1 MEPATTGYDDPMPN
15 QPLRVAIACTFA
27 VALLLLTTT
36 ATAQTSNCTSGSSA
50 PAKAVCGAAENLLA
64 TLSETQKNGIQFA
77 FDRTTASTKWSNL
90 PCGAAC
96 RNGLQ
101 FSTLSPAQLEAA
113 LAVAQAALSS
123 AGYGTFHGIRMADD
137 FLGSLGPITT
147 YNSGIYF
154 IAFIGTPS
162 STGEWILQLGGHH
175 YALNFYYHGAVE
187 SPTPYFT
194 GMNPST
200 FTLNGQSYA
209 PLKPKVDAMV
219 AMIAALDTTQRAAA
233 KLTGTFGDVLLGPG
247 ADNVFPAPSGLKVST
262 LSATQQ
268 AVVLDAME
276 AWVNDTPSGV
286 ASDFLAAYTNS
297 SALENTYIGWTG
309 NNPNLTSQGSYIR
322 IDGPRAWMEIVV
334 QGPAATLGQV
344 HYHAIWR
351 DETLDYGG
359 DGTLVLD
366 PGTITFA
373 ESSYEVVESV
383 GVATIQIQRGGGTIG
398 AVSVAYAVAGG
409 TASAASDFESVS
421 GVLTWADGESGS
433 KSFQIP
439 ILDDEVAEGQE
450 TVVFTLSSAAGGAAL
465 GSPASTM
472 LTIRDDETPR
482 RRRTVRH

>member
-1 MEPATTGYDDPMPN
+1 MPD
-15 QPLRVAIACTFA
+15 QPFRVSIACTFA
-27 VALLLLTTT
+27 IALLLCTTT
-36 ATAQTSNCTSGSSA
+36 ADAQTSNCTAGSSV
-50 PAKAVCGAAENLLA
+50 PARAVCSAAENLLA
-64 TLSETQKNGIQFA
+64 TLSSTQRNGIQFA
-77 FDRTTASTKWSNL
+77 FDRATASSKWSNL

-96 RNGLQ
+96 NNGLQ
-101 FSTLSPAQLEAA
+101 FSTLSPTQLEAA
-113 LAVAQAALSS
+113 LAVAQAALST

-137 FLGSLGPITT
+137 FLGSLGPSST
-147 YNSGIYF
+147 YDSGIYF

-175 YALNFYYHGAVE
+175 YALHFYYHGAVE

-219 AMIAALDTTQRAAA
+219 AMIAGLDATQRAAA
-233 KLTGTFGDVLLGPG
+233 KLSGTFGDVLLGPG
-247 ADNVFPAPSGLKVST
+247 DDNLFPAPSGLKVST

-268 AVVLDAME
+268 ALVVDAME

-286 ASDFLAAYTNS
+286 ASDFLAAYTSS
-297 SALENTYIGWTG
+297 SALESTYVGWAG
-309 NNPNLTSQGSYIR
+309 LNPNLASQGSYIR

-334 QGPAATLGQV
+334 QGPAATPGQV

-359 DGTLVLD
+359 DGTLVLE
-366 PGTITFA
+366 PGTIAFA
-373 ESSYEVVESV
+373 ETSYEVAESA
-383 GVATIQIQRGGGTIG
+383 GAATIQVQRSGGTTG

-409 TASAASDFESVS
+409 TATAGSDVESVS
-421 GVLTWADGESGS
+421 GVLTWADGETGS

-439 ILDDEVAEGQE
+439 ILDDQLAENDE

-465 GSPASTM
+465 GSPASTL
-472 LTIRDDETPR
+472 LTIRDDDELRASR
-482 RRRTVRH
+482 RRRAVRH

>member
-1 MEPATTGYDDPMPN
+1 MPN
-15 QPLRVAIACTFA
+15 EPLRVSIARTFA
-27 VALLLLTTT
+27 VALLLCATTV
-36 ATAQTSNCTSGSSA
+36 TAQTSNCTAGSSV
-50 PAKAVCGAAENLLA
+50 PAKAVCSAAESLLA
-64 TLSETQKNGIQFA
+64 TLSATQRDGIQFA
-77 FDRTTASTKWSNL
+77 FNRTTASTKWSNL

-96 RNGLQ
+96 RNGLR
-101 FSTLSPAQLEAA
+101 FSTLSAAQLEAS

-137 FLGSLGPITT
+137 FLGSLGQSST

-175 YALNFYYHGAVE
+175 YALNFYYHGSVE

-194 GMNPST
+194 GMNPGA

-209 PLKPKVDAMV
+209 PLKPKTDPMV
-219 AMIAALDTTQRAAA
+219 AMIAGLDATQRAAA
-233 KLTGTFGDVLLGPG
+233 KLSGTFGDVLLGPG
-247 ADNVFPAPSGLKVST
+247 ADDFFPAPSGLRVST

-268 AVVLDAME
+268 ALVVDAME

-286 ASDFLAAYTNS
+286 ASDFLAAYTSS
-297 SALENTYIGWTG
+297 SALENTYIGWAGLNAGLAT
-309 NNPNLTSQGSYIR
+309 QGSYIR

-334 QGPAATLGQV
+334 QGPAAIAGQV

-359 DGTLVLD
+359 DGTLVLE
-366 PGTITFA
+366 PGMFAFA
-373 ESSYEVVESV
+373 ETHYEVAESA
-383 GVATIQIQRGGGTIG
+383 GVATIQVQRGGGTTG

-409 TASAASDFESVS
+409 TATAGSDLQSVS

-433 KSFQIP
+433 KSFQVP
-439 ILDDEVAEGQE
+439 VLDDQFTEGPE
-450 TVVFTLSSAAGGAAL
+450 TAVFTLSGAAGGAAL

-472 LTIRDDETPR
+472 LTIRDDEPALR
-482 RRRTVRH
+482 RRAIRH

>member
-1 MEPATTGYDDPMPN
+1 MPS
-15 QPLRVAIACTFA
+15 QPLRLRIAGTFA
-27 VALLLLTTT
+27 LVLLLCTTT
-36 ATAQTSNCTSGSSA
+36 VTAQTSNCTAGSSV
-50 PAKAVCGAAENLLA
+50 PAKAVCSAAESLLA
-64 TLSETQKNGIQFA
+64 TLSATERSGVQYA

-96 RNGLQ
+96 RNGLR

-113 LAVAQAALSS
+113 LAVAQAALSN

-137 FLGSLGPITT
+137 VLGALGAPHV
-147 YNSGIYF
+147 YDSGIYF

-175 YALNFYYHGAVE
+175 YALNFYYHGSVE

-194 GMNPST
+194 GINPHT
-200 FTLNGQSYA
+200 FTLDGQSYA
-209 PLKPKVDAMV
+209 PLKPKTDAMV
-219 AMIAALDTTQRAAA
+219 AMIAGLDPAQRAAA
-233 KLTGTFGDVLLGPG
+233 KLSGTFGDVLLGPG
-247 ADNVFPAPSGLKVST
+247 ADNSFPAPSGLKVSA
-262 LSATQQ
+262 LSAPQQ
-268 AVVLDAME
+268 ALVVDAME

-286 ASDFLAAYTNS
+286 AADFLAAYTSS
-297 SALENTYIGWTG
+297 SALENTYIGWAG
-309 NNPNLTSQGSYIR
+309 SNPNLATQGSYIR

-334 QGPAATLGQV
+334 QGPAPVPGQL

-366 PGTITFA
+366 PGTLAFA
-373 ESSYEVVESV
+373 ETSYFVVENA
-383 GVATIQIQRGGGTIG
+383 GVATIQIQRSGGTTG

-409 TASAASDFESVS
+409 TATAGSDFESVT
-421 GVLTWADGESGS
+421 GVLAWADGEGGP

-439 ILDDEVAEGQE
+439 ILVDQLAEDDE

-472 LTIRDDETPR
+472 LTIRDDDGPRPPR
-482 RRRTVRH
+482 RRAVRHGE

>member
-1 MEPATTGYDDPMPN
+1 MLCATTG
-15 QPLRVAIACTFA
+15 A
-27 VALLLLTTT
+27 
-36 ATAQTSNCTSGSSA
+36 AQTSNCTAGSSV
-50 PAKAVCGAAENLLA
+50 PAKAVCSAAESLLA
-64 TLSETQKNGIQFA
+64 TLPETQRNGVQFA
-77 FDRTTASTKWSNL
+77 FNRTTASTKWSNL

-101 FSTLSPAQLEAA
+101 FSTLSATQLEAA
-113 LAVAQAALSS
+113 LAVAQAALST

-137 FLGSLGPITT
+137 FLGSLGPIAT

-175 YALNFYYHGAVE
+175 YALNFYYHGSVE
-187 SPTPYFT
+187 SPTPYYT
-194 GMNPST
+194 GMNPGA

-209 PLKPKVDAMV
+209 PLKPKTDAFV
-219 AMIAALDTTQRAAA
+219 AMMAGLDATQRAAA
-233 KLTGTFGDVLLGPG
+233 RLTGTFGDVLLGPG
-247 ADNVFPAPSGLKVST
+247 ADNVFPTPSGLKVST

-268 AVVLDAME
+268 ALVIDAME

-286 ASDFLAAYTNS
+286 ASDFLAAYTSS
-297 SALENTYIGWTG
+297 SALENTYIGWAG
-309 NNPNLTSQGSYIR
+309 ANPSLASQGSYIR

-334 QGPAATLGQV
+334 QGPAAIPGQV

-359 DGTLVLD
+359 DGTLVLE
-366 PGTITFA
+366 PGTIAFA
-373 ESSYEVVESV
+373 ETGYEVVESA
-383 GVATIQIQRGGGTIG
+383 GVATIQVQRSGGTTG

-409 TASAASDFESVS
+409 TATAGSDLESVS

-433 KSFQIP
+433 KSLQIP
-439 ILDDEVAEGQE
+439 ILDDQVAEGDE
-450 TVVFTLSSAAGGAAL
+450 TVVFTLSGAAGGAAL

-472 LTIRDDETPR
+472 LTINDDEPSLR
-482 RRRTVRH
+482 RRAIRH

>member
-1 MEPATTGYDDPMPN
+1 MAAMPN
-15 QPLRVAIACTFA
+15 HPSRVSIACAFA
-27 VALLLLTTT
+27 VALLLCTTT
-36 ATAQTSNCTSGSSA
+36 AAAQTSNCTAGSSV
-50 PAKAVCGAAENLLA
+50 PAKAVCSAAESLLA
-64 TLSETQKNGIQFA
+64 TLSATQRNGVQFA
-77 FDRTTASTKWSNL
+77 FNRTTASTKWSNL

-101 FSTLSPAQLEAA
+101 FSTLSATQLEAA

-123 AGYGTFHGIRMADD
+123 AGYGTFDGIRKADD
-137 FLGSLGPITT
+137 FLGSLGASNV
-147 YNSGIYF
+147 YDSGIYF

-175 YALNFYYHGAVE
+175 YALNFYYHGSVE

-200 FTLNGQSYA
+200 FTLNGQSYS
-209 PLKPKVDAMV
+209 PLKPKVDVMV
-219 AMIAALDTTQRAAA
+219 AMIAGLDATQRASA
-233 KLTGTFGDVLLGPG
+233 KLNGTFGDVLLGPG
-247 ADNVFPAPSGLKVST
+247 ADNFFPAPSGLKVST

-268 AVVLDAME
+268 ALVVDAME
-276 AWVNDTPSGV
+276 AWVNDMPSGV
-286 ASDFLAAYTNS
+286 ASDFLAAYTSS
-297 SALENTYIGWTG
+297 SALENTYVGWAGANASLAT
-309 NNPNLTSQGSYIR
+309 QGSYIR

-334 QGPAATLGQV
+334 QGPAAIAGQV

-359 DGTLVLD
+359 DGTLVLE

-373 ESSYEVVESV
+373 DTSYEVVESA
-383 GVATIQIQRGGGTIG
+383 GVATIQIQRSGGTTG

-409 TASAASDFESVS
+409 TATAGSDLESVS

-439 ILDDEVAEGQE
+439 ILDDQLAEGGE
-450 TVVFTLSSAAGGAAL
+450 TVVFTLSGAAGGAAL
-465 GSPASTM
+465 GSPASAM
-472 LTIRDDETPR
+472 LTIRDDEAPPR
-482 RRRTVRH
+482 RRAIRP

>member
-1 MEPATTGYDDPMPN
+1 MATMPN
-15 QPLRVAIACTFA
+15 QPLRASIACTFA
-27 VALLLLTTT
+27 VALLLVCTTT
-36 ATAQTSNCTSGSSA
+36 VSAQTSNCTAGSSV
-50 PAKAVCGAAENLLA
+50 PAKAVCSAAENFLA
-64 TLSETQKNGIQFA
+64 TLSEAQRNGVQFA
-77 FDRTTASTKWSNL
+77 FNRTTASTKWSNL

-101 FSTLSPAQLEAA
+101 FNTLSAPQLEAA

-123 AGYGTFHGIRMADD
+123 AGYGTFHGIRIADD
-137 FLGSLGPITT
+137 VLRSITSNPV
-147 YNSGIYF
+147 YDSGIYF

-175 YALNFYYHGAVE
+175 YALNFYYHGSVE

-194 GMNPST
+194 GMNPQK
-200 FTLNGQSYA
+200 FTLGGQSYE
-209 PLKPKVDAMV
+209 PLKPKVDPMV
-219 AMIAALDTTQRAAA
+219 AMIAGLDATQRAAA
-233 KLTGTFGDVLLGPG
+233 KLSGSFGDVLLGPG
-247 ADNVFPAPSGLKVST
+247 ADNFFPAPSGLKVST
-262 LSATQQ
+262 LSAAQQ
-268 AVVLDAME
+268 ALVVDAME
-276 AWVNDTPSGV
+276 AWVNDMPSGV
-286 ASDFLAAYTNS
+286 ASDFLAAYTSS
-297 SALENTYIGWTG
+297 SALENTYIGWAGINASLAT
-309 NNPNLTSQGSYIR
+309 QGSYIR

-334 QGPAATLGQV
+334 QGPAAIAGQV

-359 DGTLVLD
+359 DGTLVLE

-373 ESSYEVVESV
+373 ETRYEVFENA
-383 GVATIQIQRGGGTIG
+383 GVATIQIERGGGTTG

-409 TASAASDFESVS
+409 TATAGSDLESVS

-439 ILDDEVAEGQE
+439 IVDDELVEGEE

-472 LTIRDDETPR
+472 LTIRDDEVPPR
-482 RRRTVRH
+482 RRAIRH

>member
-1 MEPATTGYDDPMPN
+1 MPSEPF
-15 QPLRVAIACTFA
+15 RVSISCAFA
-27 VALLLLTTT
+27 VALLLCNTTI
-36 ATAQTSNCTSGSSA
+36 TAQTSNCTTGSSV
-50 PAKAVCGAAENLLA
+50 PAKAVCSAAESLLA
-64 TLSETQKNGIQFA
+64 TLSAAQRNGVQYA
-77 FDRTTASTKWSNL
+77 FNRTTAATKWSNL

-96 RNGLQ
+96 NNGLQ
-101 FSTLSPAQLEAA
+101 FSTLSPTQLAAA

-137 FLGSLGPITT
+137 FLGSLGPIST

-175 YALNFYYHGAVE
+175 YALNFYYHGSVE

-194 GMNPST
+194 GMNPQT
-200 FTLNGQSYA
+200 FTLNGQSYT
-209 PLKPKVDAMV
+209 PLKPKTDAMV
-219 AMIAALDTTQRAAA
+219 AMIAGLDATQRAAA
-233 KLTGTFGDVLLGPG
+233 KLSGTFGDVLLGPG
-247 ADNVFPAPSGLKVST
+247 DDNLFPAPSGLKVST
-262 LSATQQ
+262 LSAPQQ
-268 AVVLDAME
+268 ALVVEAME

-286 ASDFLAAYTNS
+286 ASDFLAAYTS
-297 SALENTYIGWTG
+297 GSALENTYIGWAG
-309 NNPNLTSQGSYIR
+309 INANLTTQGSYIR

-334 QGPAATLGQV
+334 QGPAAIPSQP

-366 PGTITFA
+366 PGTIAFA
-373 ESSYEVVESV
+373 ETGNGVVENA
-383 GVATIQIQRGGGTIG
+383 GVATIQIQRSGGTTA
-398 AVSVAYAVAGG
+398 AVSVAYAIAGG
-409 TASAASDFESVS
+409 TATAGSDFEPVS

-439 ILDDEVAEGQE
+439 ILDDEIAEGDE
-450 TVVFTLSSAAGGAAL
+450 TVVFTLSSAAGGAAF

-472 LTIRDDETPR
+472 LAIRDDEVPPR
-482 RRRTVRH
+482 RRAVRQ

>member
-1 MEPATTGYDDPMPN
+1 MPS
-15 QPLRVAIACTFA
+15 QPFRVSIACTFA
-27 VALLLLTTT
+27 VALLLCTTT
-36 ATAQTSNCTSGSSA
+36 LDAQTSNCTAGSSV
-50 PAKAVCGAAENLLA
+50 PAKAVCSAAESFLA
-64 TLSETQKNGIQFA
+64 TLSATQRNGVQFA
-77 FDRTTASTKWSNL
+77 FNRTTASTKWSNL

-101 FSTLSPAQLEAA
+101 FSTLSPTQLEAA

-123 AGYGTFHGIRMADD
+123 AGYGTFDGIRMADD
-137 FLGSLGPITT
+137 VLGSLGPSSV
-147 YNSGIYF
+147 YDSRIYF

-175 YALNFYYHGAVE
+175 YALNFYYHGSVE

-194 GMNPST
+194 GINPHT

-209 PLKPKVDAMV
+209 PLKPKTDAMK
-219 AMIAALDTTQRAAA
+219 AMIAGLDATQHAAA
-233 KLTGTFGDVLLGPG
+233 KLSGTFGDVLLGPG
-247 ADNVFPAPSGLKVST
+247 ADNVFPTPSGLKVST

-268 AVVLDAME
+268 ALVVDAME
-276 AWVNDTPSGV
+276 AWVHDTPSGV
-286 ASDFLAAYTNS
+286 ASDFLAAYTSS
-297 SALENTYIGWTG
+297 SALENTYIGWAG
-309 NNPNLTSQGSYIR
+309 SNANLATQGSYIR

-334 QGPAATLGQV
+334 QGPAPIPGQL

-359 DGTLVLD
+359 DGTFVLD
-366 PGTITFA
+366 PGGTITFA
-373 ESSYEVVESV
+373 ETSYHVVENA
-383 GVATIQIQRGGGTIG
+383 GVATIQIQRSGGTTG

-409 TASAASDFESVS
+409 TATAGSDVESVS

-439 ILDDEVAEGQE
+439 IHDDELAEGEE

-472 LTIRDDETPR
+472 LTIRDDEGAR
-482 RRRTVRH
+482 RRRATRH

>member
-1 MEPATTGYDDPMPN
+1 MPN
-15 QPLRVAIACTFA
+15 TPFRRIAFTFA
-27 VALLLLTTT
+27 LVLLLCTAK
-36 ATAQTSNCTSGSSA
+36 ATAQTSNCTAGSSA
-50 PAKAVCGAAENLLA
+50 PAKAVCSAAESFLT
-64 TLSETQKNGIQFA
+64 TLSAAQRNGVQYA
-77 FDRTTASTKWSNL
+77 FNRTTASTKWSNL

-96 RNGLQ
+96 NNGLQ

-137 FLGSLGPITT
+137 FLGSLGASNV

-175 YALNFYYHGAVE
+175 YALNFYYHGSVE

-194 GMNPST
+194 GMNPQR
-200 FTLNGQSYA
+200 FTLNGQTYE

-219 AMIAALDTTQRAAA
+219 AMIAGLDATQRAAA
-233 KLTGTFGDVLLGPG
+233 KLSGTFGDVLLGPG
-247 ADNVFPAPSGLKVST
+247 DDNLFPAPSGVRVST

-268 AVVLDAME
+268 ALVVDAME

-286 ASDFLAAYTNS
+286 ASDFLAAYTSS
-297 SALENTYIGWTG
+297 SALENTFVGWAGANASLAT
-309 NNPNLTSQGSYIR
+309 QGSYIR

-334 QGPAATLGQV
+334 QGPAAVFGQV

-359 DGTLVLD
+359 DGTLVLE
-366 PGTITFA
+366 PGTIAFA
-373 ESSYEVVESV
+373 EPSYFVVESA
-383 GVATIQIQRGGGTIG
+383 GVATIQIQRNGGTTG

-409 TASAASDFESVS
+409 TAAAGSDLESVS
-421 GVLTWADGESGS
+421 GVLTWADGEAGI

-439 ILDDEVAEGQE
+439 ILDDLLPETDE
-450 TVVFTLSSAAGGAAL
+450 TVVLTLNSAAGGAAL

-472 LTIRDDETPR
+472 LTIRDDDGSRHR
-482 RRRTVRH
+482 RRAVRH

>member
-1 MEPATTGYDDPMPN
+1 MLSR
-15 QPLRVAIACTFA
+15 PLRLWIACTFA
-27 VALLLLTTT
+27 VALLLRTTT
-36 ATAQTSNCTSGSSA
+36 VAAQTSNCTAGSSV
-50 PAKAVCGAAENLLA
+50 PAKAVCGAAESLLA
-64 TLSETQKNGIQFA
+64 TLSATQKNGIQHA

-96 RNGLQ
+96 NTGLQ
-101 FSTLSPAQLEAA
+101 FSTLSATQLEAA
-113 LAVAQAALSS
+113 LAVAQAALST

-137 FLGSLGPITT
+137 VLAPLGPSGV
-147 YNSGIYF
+147 YSSGIYF

-162 STGEWILQLGGHH
+162 STGEWILKLGGHH
-175 YALNFYYHGAVE
+175 YALNFYYHGSVE

-194 GMNPST
+194 GINPHA
-200 FTLNGQSYA
+200 FTLGGQSYE
-209 PLKPKVDAMV
+209 PLKPKIDAMK
-219 AMIAALDTTQRAAA
+219 AMIAGVDATQRNAA
-233 KLTGTFGDVLLGPG
+233 KLSGTFGDVLLGPG
-247 ADNVFPAPSGLKVST
+247 DDNLFPTPSGLKVST

-268 AVVLDAME
+268 ALVVDAME

-286 ASDFLAAYTNS
+286 ASDFLAAYTSS
-297 SALENTYIGWTG
+297 SALENTYIGWAGSNASLAT
-309 NNPNLTSQGSYIR
+309 QGSYVR
-322 IDGPRAWMEIVV
+322 IDGPRVWMEIVV

-373 ESSYEVVESV
+373 ETSYFVVESA
-383 GVATIQIQRGGGTIG
+383 GVATIQIQRSGGTSG
-398 AVSVAYAVAGG
+398 AVSVAYTVAGG
-409 TASAASDFESVS
+409 TATAGSDLESVS

-439 ILDDEVAEGQE
+439 ILDDQVVESDE

-472 LTIRDDETPR
+472 LTIGDDDGPRPPR
-482 RRRTVRH
+482 RRAVRH

>member
-1 MEPATTGYDDPMPN
+1 MPT
-15 QPLRVAIACTFA
+15 QPFRVTIACTFA
-27 VALLLLTTT
+27 VALLLCTTSI
-36 ATAQTSNCTSGSSA
+36 TAQTSNCSAGSSA
-50 PAKAVCGAAENLLA
+50 PTKAVCSAGESFFA
-64 TLSETQKNGIQFA
+64 TLSATQKNGVQFA
-77 FDRTTASTKWSNL
+77 FNRATASSKWSNL

-101 FSTLSPAQLEAA
+101 FSTLSPTQLEAA
-113 LAVAQAALSS
+113 LAVAQAALST
-123 AGYGTFHGIRMADD
+123 AGYGTFHGIRIADD
-137 FLGSLGPITT
+137 FLGSVTSNPV
-147 YNSGIYF
+147 YASGIYF

-175 YALNFYYHGAVE
+175 YALSFYYHGSVE

-194 GMNPST
+194 GINPHT

-209 PLKPKVDAMV
+209 PLKPKTDAMV
-219 AMIAALDTTQRAAA
+219 AMIAGLDATQRAAA
-233 KLTGTFGDVLLGPG
+233 KLNGSFGDVLLGPG

-268 AVVLDAME
+268 ALVVDAME
-276 AWVNDTPSGV
+276 AWVNDMPSGV
-286 ASDFLAAYTNS
+286 ASDFLTAYTS
-297 SALENTYIGWTG
+297 STALENTYIGWTG
-309 NNPNLTSQGSYIR
+309 PNANLATQGSYIR

-334 QGPAATLGQV
+334 QGPAATIGQV

-359 DGTLVLD
+359 DGTLVLE

-373 ESSYEVVESV
+373 EPSYEVVETA
-383 GVATIQIQRGGGTIG
+383 GVATIQIQRGGGTTG

-409 TASAASDFESVS
+409 TATAGSDLESVS
-421 GVLTWADGESGS
+421 GVLTWADGDSGN

-439 ILDDEVAEGQE
+439 ILNDELIEGNE

-472 LTIRDDETPR
+472 LTIRDDDAPR
-482 RRRTVRH
+482 RYRAVRHGE